1 MGAKK
6 KEALEQFNRENILSA
21 AKELFEQKGVEKTTM
36 DDIALHADYS
46 KSTIYVYFKSK
57 EEIYNSIIQ
66 QYIGVLTGELAVCI
80 ETASD
85 FEDSYFRLCNC
96 LAAFE
101 ERYPEYYASF
111 MLKQNRTGSRKKT
124 DDAVIEET
132 NDDVNQLIAQLLE
145 KGQEKKILRDDL
157 EIQPTVLYIWSAISG
172 IIQVAE
178 QKKDLIHRHFRMN
191 KEEYLR
197 YSFRT
202 FYESLVKR

>member
-1 MGAKK
+1 
-6 KEALEQFNRENILSA
+6 
-21 AKELFEQKGVEKTTM
+21 
-36 DDIALHADYS
+36 
-46 KSTIYVYFKSK
+46 
-57 EEIYNSIIQ
+57 
-66 QYIGVLTGELAVCI
+66 
-80 ETASD
+80 
-85 FEDSYFRLCNC
+85 
-96 LAAFE
+96 
-101 ERYPEYYASF
+101 
-111 MLKQNRTGSRKKT
+111 MLKQNRTGSRQKT